1 MGNNLAE
8 PQAPGWLQAVLIG
21 RRPRRTAIRIA
32 VLVVVSFVVFT
43 FVLLPI
49 RVEGISMLPAY
60 QSHRINF
67 VNRLAYVIHP
77 PQRGD
82 VVAIRMAGERA
93 MLMKRIVG
101 LPNEM
106 VGFHDGHLT
115 INGQEIAEPYLKLPC
130 FWEVP
135 PVLDGPDEYYVV
147 GDNRSM
153 RPLDHVHGRA
163 IRARIVGK
171 VLL

>member
-8 PQAPGWLQAVLIG
+8 PQALGWLQAVLIG

-49 RVEGISMLPAY
+49 RVEGIS
-60 QSHRINF
+60 
-67 VNRLAYVIHP
+67 
-77 PQRGD
+77 
-82 VVAIRMAGERA
+82 MAGERA